1 MANGLFRGE
10 FTPELNQARYEGLAG
25 RIRKRRGQAE
35 ASAQSEAIRRGLAG
49 SSFESGLRGQA
60 VEEEGRE
67 LGELDLSLALEEA
80 EKGRQERLLKEG
92 REYETGEAEKGR
104 QFEAGQ
110 RAVERES
117 RSAELERERQFSKDQ
132 DISGAGLEF
141 AGRSLADLL
150 FPGGG
155 GGGRGFE
162 GGALGLGGGGGIGL
176 NTPLAS
182 LPLLLKGG
190 LLKGGALTAGGLKG
204 ATVGSSLAGLGLGYG
219 GTRLARS
226 IGLTGSEAS
235 RATSR
240 GRKAG
245 DVAGTVLGTALLG
258 PAGGLIGGVA
268 GGKIGTEVTRAAE
281 SVGKVFKKLC
291 FMADTLIEMADGSL
305 RPISLVNLGEQTKG
319 GKVLSIRVSIVEGD
333 IYDYAGVHLTGSH
346 AVNEDGTWKRV
357 AESRRAIPIP
367 DLRGLVFSLITENH
381 RIYVNGIEFADEAE
395 TDDFGDLDFKE
406 SIEVLNAQSSFE
418 NGRSPHG

>member
-1 MANGLFRGE
+1 MANGLFKGE
-10 FTPELNQARYEGLAG
+10 LTPELNQARYEGLAG

-92 REYETGEAEKGR
+92 REFESGEAQKGR
-104 QFEAGQ
+104 EFLAGQ
-110 RAVERES
+110 SAVERES

-155 GGGRGFE
+155 GGGGRGFE
-162 GGALGLGGGGGIGL
+162 GGALGFPGDDKTKSFASRIL

-182 LPLLLKGG
+182 LPAILKGG
-190 LLKGGALTAGGLKG
+190 LPSLFKGGALTAGGLKG
-204 ATVGSSLAGLGLGYG
+204 ATVGTTAAGLGLGYA
-219 GTRLARS
+219 GTRLARG
-226 IGLTGSEAS
+226 IGLTGNEQS

-245 DVAGTVLGTALLG
+245 DVIGTGLGTLLG
-258 PAGGLIGGVA
+258 GPTGGLIGGIA
-268 GGKIGTEVTRAAE
+268 GGKVGTEVTRAAE

-291 FMADTLIEMADGSL
+291 FMADTFIEMADGSL
-305 RPISLVNLGEQTKG
+305 RPIALVNLGDNTKG
-319 GKVLSIRVSIVEGD
+319 GKVSSVRVAIVEGD

-381 RIYVNGIEFADEAE
+381 RVYVNGIEFADEAE
-395 TDDFGDLDFKE
+395 TDDSGDLDFKE
-406 SIEVLNAQSSFE
+406 
-418 NGRSPHG
+418 